1 MSGDDRSHGYDD
13 IADQFMSARSST
25 GTDLVRHWAKTL
37 APGAAVLDI
46 GAGHGEPLT
55 KVLIDDGLNVSAID
69 ASPRLV
75 EAFRQRFPG
84 VEIACEPVEESRFHD
99 KKFDAVLAVG
109 LIFLLPTDTQSVVI
123 DRVAQVLS
131 PGGRFLFSAPRETG
145 SWIDLLTERISISLG
160 EAEYLKCLEAAGLV
174 FHSHHNDEGGSH
186 YYEARKPTR

>member
-1 MSGDDRSHGYDD
+1 MSGDDRSHGYDG

-99 KKFDAVLAVG
+99 KNFDAVLAVG
-109 LIFLLPTDTQSVVI
+109 LIFLLPADAQRALI
-123 DRVAQVLS
+123 DRVAQVLI

-145 SWIDLLTERISISLG
+145 SWRDILTEQTSISLG

-174 FHSHHNDEGGSH
+174 FHSHHTDEGGSH
-186 YYEARKPTR
+186 YYEVQKPTR

>member
-1 MSGDDRSHGYDD
+1 MTEPDRSFGYDR
-13 IADQFMSARSST
+13 IADRFMEVRSTS
-25 GTDLVRHWAKTL
+25 GTDLVQHWAETL
-37 APGAAVLDI
+37 APAAAVLDI

-55 KVLIDDGLNVSAID
+55 KVLIDDGLSVSAID

-75 EAFRQRFPG
+75 AAFRQRFPG

-109 LIFLLPTDTQSVVI
+109 LIFLLPADAQRALI
-123 DRVAQVLS
+123 DRVARVLT

-145 SWIDLLTERISISLG
+145 SWTDLLTEQTSISLG

-174 FHSHHNDEGGSH
+174 FHSHHTDEGGSH
-186 YYEARKPTR
+186 YYEAQKAIG